1 MGGRAIAPF
10 AAAKQRSSQRLKWCF
25 LVSTSRPP
33 RSAGLAWLWI
43 NALIIYNYLSAAAI
57 IATQEKQMAVD
68 TLAGHSTLLKTCP
81 RTHTQAN

>member
-1 MGGRAIAPF
+1 MGGRP
-10 AAAKQRSSQRLKWCF
+10 RSCQAEEQPEAQVRCF
-25 LVSTSRPP
+25 LVSTSRPR

-68 TLAGHSTLLKTCP
+68 TLSAGHSTLLKTCLLS
-81 RTHTQAN
+81 RAHTRAN